1 RTADVFPLGLRPVNM
16 PSGRKIFE
24 DRDVPKMLDQR
35 KNNDEFITGRL
46 TALAI
51 PEAISRVVL
60 RACRSNPE
68 ERHPSVDV
76 FGGAIREA
84 LRGGGE
90 ITTSRFEKLE
100 TEDTSP
106 KAPPPAIPDGAGALL
121 ASLQQREVSHRRLTL
136 IAVADDYIDLE
147 SQLQGPQGALRFR
160 LTLMPDA
167 RLHIKGLNCFVAK
180 AGGRTSNAVDL
191 DGDALVKV
199 MSADRKH
206 AGDIHCVF
214 GAPNGQARLFAV
226 GTGNIAVPT
235 SEAPHA
241 VLLDFGESRDAL
253 LLYRARR
260 GAR

>member
-51 PEAISRVVL
+51 PEAIARVVL

-100 TEDTSP
+100 TEDTPP
-106 KAPPPAIPDGAGALL
+106 KPPRPAIRDGGGVLL
-121 ASLQQREVSHRRLTL
+121 SSLQPGEIVAAGRRLTL
-136 IAVADDYIDLE
+136 IAAADDYIDLE
-147 SQLQGPQGALRFR
+147 SQLQGPQGPLRFR

-191 DGDALVKV
+191 DGDAFVK
-199 MSADRKH
+199 
-206 AGDIHCVF
+206 
-214 GAPNGQARLFAV
+214 
-226 GTGNIAVPT
+226 
-235 SEAPHA
+235 
-241 VLLDFGESRDAL
+241 
-253 LLYRARR
+253 
-260 GAR
+260 